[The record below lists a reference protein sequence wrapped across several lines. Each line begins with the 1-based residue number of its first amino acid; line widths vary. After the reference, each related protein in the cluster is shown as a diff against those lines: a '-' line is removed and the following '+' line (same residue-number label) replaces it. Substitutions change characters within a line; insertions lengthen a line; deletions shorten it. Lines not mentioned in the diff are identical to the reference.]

1 MAMTRLYEFIKSI
14 AAGIMISIGG
24 MVFLSCDNRY
34 VGALLFSTG
43 LISVV
48 LFGFNLYTGRIGYVL
63 KNDRIFFIDTLLSIL
78 GNAVGCLVGLLRS
91 PIGNVSEI
99 CENKLAKPLPQV
111 FIDAVFC
118 GILIYVCVE
127 IYKKYGKLIGIVFC
141 IPTFILCGFEHSIA
155 DMFYLFNARV
165 FTPYALLFVVIVILG
180 NALGGLLFP
189 LFGKLKP
196 SVSSKT

>member
-48 LFGFNLYTGRIGYVL
+48 LFGVNLYTGRIGYVL

-99 CENKLAKPLPQV
+99 CANKLAKPLPQV

-127 IYKKYGKLIGIVFC
+127 IYKKHGKLIGIVFC

>member
-1 MAMTRLYEFIKSI
+1 MARLFEFIKSI

-48 LFGFNLYTGRIGYVL
+48 LFGLNLYTGRIGYVL

-78 GNAVGCLVGLLRS
+78 GNGVGCLIGLLRL
-91 PIGNVSEI
+91 PIGNVAKI
-99 CENKLAKPLPQV
+99 CADKLAKPLPQV

-165 FTPYALLFVVIVILG
+165 FSPYALLFVAIVILG

-189 LFGKLKP
+189 LFDKLKP
-196 SVSSKT
+196 KAEK